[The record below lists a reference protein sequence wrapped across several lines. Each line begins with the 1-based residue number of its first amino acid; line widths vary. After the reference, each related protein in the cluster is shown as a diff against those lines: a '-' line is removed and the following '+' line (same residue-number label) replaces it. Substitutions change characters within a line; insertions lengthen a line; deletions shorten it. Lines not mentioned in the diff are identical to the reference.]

1 MNRADFISSLSQIFS
16 QVDKISELKYE
27 KMLKQFRN
35 NIYDF
40 LICRKN
46 EDAYFNLDPYLNDPK
61 YELMLH
67 EILTDIQR
75 IGWKTKLS
83 FNDTGLF
90 IFKENIPKTCW

>member
-1 MNRADFISSLSQIFS
+1 MNRADFIVSLSQIFTDS
-16 QVDKISELKYE
+16 EKISELRYE
-27 KMLKQFRN
+27 KKIKQFRDD
-35 NIYDF
+35 IFTF
-40 LICRKN
+40 LVNRKN
-46 EDAYFNLDPYLNDPK
+46 EDDYFNLDPYLNDPK

-90 IFKENIPKTCW
+90 IFKNEVPKTCW